1 MVGRLARALTCVVEG
16 GGGRRGLQFGWR
28 METSMTGVVV
38 GRRGLHCG
46 WRVETRLTCVV
57 VGRVGLHCGWRME
70 SR

>member
-1 MVGRLARALTCVVEG
+1 MVGRLARSLTCVVGGGGG

-46 WRVETRLTCVV
+46 WRVESGDV
-57 VGRVGLHCGWRME
+57 CGGG
-70 SR
+70 